1 MLIQFDSIEE
11 LDAFINWSGRGIAAI
26 ETIDVPDPKLNLS
39 PEVIDT
45 FPDAIAPDEA
55 QTPAQAADS
64 IAHHEAQNA
73 RNAEFIAETVAA
85 NAAEKA
91 PQRKRR
97 TKAEME
103 AARAAE
109 MAAEIT
115 QAPVVKH
122 DDIIDAAVQVALMY
136 EGNPFAAAAPAA
148 NAAIQAALAGAPAGQ
163 TLAAL
168 AEVSVADQPAAVV
181 PKSTK
186 PTDPEHIKTWLH
198 DTAVGNIGPLDMGS
212 HMARAKAFIA
222 KNGNAKYNESFV
234 VAGLDPNIMVYSD
247 EQRSLHAAAL
257 EFVDWQ

>member
-1 MLIQFDSIEE
+1 MQINVTFDSISE
-11 LDAFINWSGRGIAAI
+11 LDEFIARMGAPSALISGTPAPHTAPI
-26 ETIDVPDPKLNLS
+26 VL
-39 PEVIDT
+39 DT
-45 FPDAIAPDEA
+45 FPDAIPPDEA
-55 QTPAQAADS
+55 LTPAQV
-64 IAHHEAQNA
+64 IEEHEPAV
-73 RNAEFIAETVAA
+73 E
-85 NAAEKA
+85 EK

-103 AARAAE
+103 AIRAAE
-109 MAAEIT
+109 SAEPET
-115 QAPVVKH
+115 TP
-122 DDIIDAAVQVALMY
+122 AAVQETPAAAAPIVN
-136 EGNPFAAAAPAA
+136 EGNPFAAGAPAA

-168 AEVSVADQPAAVV
+168 AEVSVQEQPVV
-181 PKSTK
+181 VAKSVK

-257 EFVDWQ
+257 EFVDWS